1 MTTYRPEPFF
11 NIKSALLIVGFCAIM
26 GLFPVFDDS
35 PYALQIFI
43 AIGMGVV
50 ALRQA
55 AKKIFYNGQFGKTL
69 TTEADK
75 FSIDNNGDLKIYN
88 YKDVSE
94 FGRYYVNKQGFK
106 FHIKVNGEE
115 IKFFTPD
122 ARKIEK
128 EFLELM
134 ASHGK
139 SLEKKGSF
147 FPSGTTYIVVGN
159 APEGKVKRLYCK
171 KCNAEVDDD
180 MLKCQNCHRLLSLDN
195 AVVEKWEE

>member
-1 MTTYRPEPFF
+1 MERYRL
-11 NIKSALLIVGFCAIM
+11 S
-26 GLFPVFDDS
+26 DR
-35 PYALQIFI
+35 YAP
-43 AIGMGVV
+43 ARASKRERMNKM
-50 ALRQA
+50 A
-55 AKKIFYNGQFGKTL
+55 AHIRSTSDRSQTSVNGQFGKTL

-75 FSIDNNGDLKIYN
+75 FSIDNNGDLKFYN

-94 FGRYYVNKQGFK
+94 FGRYYVNKYGYK
-106 FHIKVNGEE
+106 FHIKANGEE

-159 APEGKVKRLYCK
+159 APEGKVKKLYCK
-171 KCNAEVDDD
+171 KCDAEVDDD
-180 MLKCQNCHRLLSLDN
+180 MLKCPNCHRLLSLDN
-195 AVVEKWEE
+195 AILKEVSRGNV